1 MRISEKRMLKLTN
14 ELKKIHIKYKTN
26 IQLSSLTTIRVGG
39 LASIILEPEN
49 SSQLYEAVYTAEKFG
64 FQFKVIGN
72 GSNLIISDT
81 NIDFLPIINK
91 KGQWEVV
98 DTSPVPYNIKR
109 KFPQNDSN
117 SDKIFENGKDVIV
130 QADSGIRLTQF
141 ATELYQKR
149 IFGLEHFA
157 GIHSTIG
164 GAVYKNIHGMNKLF
178 SDIIESVTIL
188 DNSKIRIISREK
200 LNFDYDYSFLQD
212 TNQILLSANLR
223 LKQGDI
229 TELKKLRAKWIQ
241 QKTPQPQKSAGCIF
255 QNLTKEQQDNLDLP
269 TQSIGYFIDQK
280 LNLKGKIIGGAKI
293 SENHAEF
300 IENIGDATSNDIHSL
315 IKFIQNESE
324 QKYKIKLALK
334 VELAGKFK

>member
-1 MRISEKRMLKLTN
+1 MKYVHPEDAK
-14 ELKKIHIKYKTN
+14 ELKFK
-26 IQLSSLTTIRVGG
+26 VD
-39 LASIILEPEN
+39 ASIG
-49 SSQLYEAVYTAEKFG
+49 Q
-64 FQFKVIGN
+64 
-72 GSNLIISDT
+72 
-81 NIDFLPIINK
+81 K
-91 KGQWEVV
+91 KGIGLE
-98 DTSPVPYNIKR
+98 YRIKR
-109 KFPQNDSN
+109 KDGTVINIFGYNEPIFDDSN
-117 SDKIFENGKDVIV
+117 NLIS
-130 QADSGIRLTQF
+130 
-141 ATELYQKR
+141 
-149 IFGLEHFA
+149 IFG
-157 GIHSTIG
+157 T
-164 GAVYKNIHGMNKLF
+164 V
-178 SDIIESVTIL
+178 
-188 DNSKIRIISREK
+188 
-200 LNFDYDYSFLQD
+200 Q
-212 TNQILLSANLR
+212 
-223 LKQGDI
+223 DI